1 MKNNIL
7 SYQALNT
14 DLAALLL
21 RIIFGGLMAYHGYT
35 KVIAFDQI
43 LPVFTDI
50 IGIGAKNSFILLIFA
65 ELGCGLLVVLGLLTR
80 LSVIPIF
87 ISMFV
92 AYFVAHGKD
101 PFQVKE
107 LAFVFML
114 LPLVIFVLGS
124 GKYSID
130 NMLFKKSNI

>member
-7 SYQALNT
+7 SYQPLNT

-35 KVIAFDQI
+35 KLIAFDQI
-43 LPVFTDI
+43 LPMFTDI

-114 LPLVIFVLGS
+114 LPVVIFVLGS

-130 NMLFKKSNI
+130 NLLFKKPNI